1 IARAYLTPEATMA
14 QRISRAKRRIKES
27 GIPFAMPTQKDRSE
41 RLSAVLHVLYLIFN
55 EGYASSFG
63 PNFQR
68 NDLASEA
75 IRLARAVHRSLP
87 DHAEAAGLLALML
100 LTHARR
106 NARTGADGTLIPLEK
121 QDRSL
126 WDQRAIAE
134 GTRLVTE

>member
-1 IARAYLTPEATMA
+1 MA

-100 LTHARR
+100 LTHAQAKRPDRCRR
-106 NARTGADGTLIPLEK
+106 NVDPSGETRPIAVGSTCDCGRDSVGH
-121 QDRSL
+121 RS
-126 WDQRAIAE
+126 D
-134 GTRLVTE
+134 